1 MASLILKVGN
11 YLTVMA
17 EACVSGVGLGGG
29 SITIQNYF
37 NMSLVRGPLFLIF
50 SVDVYVLIC
59 FISSLHVVSSE
70 AGLLLKFNWER
81 LLQIRFIRFFF
92 FLFLIATHWVVW
104 KQPII
109 SIYSYCI

>member
-1 MASLILKVGN
+1 MASLILEVGN

-17 EACVSGVGLGGG
+17 EACVSGVGLGGV
-29 SITIQNYF
+29 SSTIQNYF

-59 FISSLHVVSSE
+59 FISLHVVTSE

-92 FLFLIATHWVVW
+92 FLFLIATYWVVW

-109 SIYSYCI
+109 SIYSYSI

>member
-1 MASLILKVGN
+1 MASLILEVGN

-17 EACVSGVGLGGG
+17 EACVSGVGLGGV

-59 FISSLHVVSSE
+59 FISLHVVTSE

-92 FLFLIATHWVVW
+92 FLFLIATDRKSVV
-104 KQPII
+104 
-109 SIYSYCI
+109 

>member
-1 MASLILKVGN
+1 MASLILEVGN

-17 EACVSGVGLGGG
+17 EACVSGVGLGGV

-59 FISSLHVVSSE
+59 FISLHVVTSE

-81 LLQIRFIRFFF
+81 HFNKKAGHLLSLGTFVSM
-92 FLFLIATHWVVW
+92 TN
-104 KQPII
+104 
-109 SIYSYCI
+109 

>member
-1 MASLILKVGN
+1 MASLILEVGN

-17 EACVSGVGLGGG
+17 EACVSGVGLGGV

-59 FISSLHVVSSE
+59 FIFLHVVTSE

-92 FLFLIATHWVVW
+92 FLFLIATYWVVW

-109 SIYSYCI
+109 SIYSYSI